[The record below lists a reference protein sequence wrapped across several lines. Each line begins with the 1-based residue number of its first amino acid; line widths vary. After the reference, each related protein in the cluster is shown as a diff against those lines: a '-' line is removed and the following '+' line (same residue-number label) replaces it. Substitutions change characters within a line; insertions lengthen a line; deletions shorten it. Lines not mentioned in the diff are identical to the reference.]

1 MSRAS
6 KPTPLSINAIID
18 DAARTAPVGST
29 WVHTKTGAEYVVMGH
44 AFVAGTVGRWLEAEQ
59 RRGSSSRAMVL
70 YQKARAPSEPVFTR
84 DMLSWSTDFARG
96 TTQ

>member
-1 MSRAS
+1 MSRTN
-6 KPTPLSINAIID
+6 KPTLPTINTIID
-18 DAARTAPVGST
+18 DAARAAPVGST

-44 AFVAGTVGRWLEAEQ
+44 AFVAGTVGRWLESEQ
-59 RRGSSSRAMVL
+59 CRGASSRAMVL

-84 DMLSWSTDFARG
+84 DMLSWSTDFARV

>member
-18 DAARTAPVGST
+18 DAARVAPVGSR

>member
-1 MSRAS
+1 MSRTN
-6 KPTPLSINAIID
+6 KPSLLNIGAIID
-18 DAARTAPVGST
+18 DAARAAPVGST

-44 AFVAGTVGRWLEAEQ
+44 AFVAGTVGRWLESEQ
-59 RRGSSSRAMVL
+59 RNGSSSRAMVL

>member
-18 DAARTAPVGST
+18 DAARAAPVGST
-29 WVHTKTGAEYVVMGH
+29 WVHTKTGTEYVVMGH